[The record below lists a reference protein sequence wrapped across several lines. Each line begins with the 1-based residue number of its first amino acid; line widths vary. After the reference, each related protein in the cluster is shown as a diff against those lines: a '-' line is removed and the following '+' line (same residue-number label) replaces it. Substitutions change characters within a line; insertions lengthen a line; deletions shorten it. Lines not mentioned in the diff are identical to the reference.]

1 MRKYQEQIEKKN
13 KNNKNELEHKKLTK
27 KEINEEIN
35 RDVEDMDVVNKRLIA
50 GAMKMEENVINNKNE
65 AKEKIDDE
73 ENNKDFLLSDELEE
87 PIPRNDHK
95 YCHICKT
102 KFEKYVKHIKCYS
115 HFENLQRHQNFFN
128 RFKKSFERII
138 NFWDIRN
145 GRLSK
150 NILYYI

>member
-73 ENNKDFLLSDELEE
+73 ENNKDLL
-87 PIPRNDHK
+87 
-95 YCHICKT
+95 
-102 KFEKYVKHIKCYS
+102 
-115 HFENLQRHQNFFN
+115 Q
-128 RFKKSFERII
+128 
-138 NFWDIRN
+138 
-145 GRLSK
+145 
-150 NILYYI
+150 